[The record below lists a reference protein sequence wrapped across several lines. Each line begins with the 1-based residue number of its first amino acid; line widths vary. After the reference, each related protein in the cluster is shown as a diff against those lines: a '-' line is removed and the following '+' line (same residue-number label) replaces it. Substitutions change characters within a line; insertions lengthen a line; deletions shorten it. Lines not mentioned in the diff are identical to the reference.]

1 MMSNLGSFIEQK
13 ISAIPEDCDLPNL
26 LNLFLAIAQSQSFV
40 ISIPVLVTWTRLLR
54 SETIGGSPTIN
65 PLIAPLL
72 ELCSSRL
79 IRYENMPED
88 SDEPSLVFLL
98 EDIDTV
104 PERHAFLG
112 NYRRYSVQIIELI
125 VRQKQSEA
133 IYHIMSQ
140 ADQSMQHLYDGQ
152 APFSVATYSKS
163 SLPVLRVDAH
173 FTVVEAALKGYIK
186 WRASHGSK
194 PQADEQ
200 ERTAMENNLEVWCE
214 RLLEMNFED
223 PIIRKRILQ
232 LAVAFSTTALD
243 KKVGFMLQVLEH
255 ILMSRPVEHPEHS
268 AYSDAVKELQTD
280 GMYELQRLASKM
292 PDQLLDVYD
301 QLEAKVN
308 EIISSGTLDT
318 KRQTS
323 YQTFLFTIVHR
334 ATKIDDDTR
343 LQKLHGFINPVQHLW
358 KNPEMNQAITSF
370 NGFCDLL
377 GLSRVRDYLVSRRVH
392 EIQEWGLYQLDAEGQ
407 SIQKDLDNRVKAL
420 PLRTTKSFL
429 GCSTEKVEK
438 DTPAYKVS
446 CVLWR
451 EALPIILPDLLKFL
465 SNAHAFHNPANWTGL
480 PPEMRSLVSRILTDR
495 FWQAGISEGSKDDF
509 YARVTGTKS
518 TMEGFASSIRG
529 SVRTVREACYSI
541 LWCMSRLDVD
551 FYGFNELPGPLAH
564 ALFADAHCLSS
575 HQLIALLN
583 VVRLM
588 VDDCPVELRD
598 HFVPPILAT
607 CFAQMDAKCSSEW
620 ERLAHKQVA
629 PTEGDNLTEEM
640 KEESIL
646 RQLTHT
652 AVMMIGGF
660 LDPARPSEY

>member
-1 MMSNLGSFIEQK
+1 
-13 ISAIPEDCDLPNL
+13 
-26 LNLFLAIAQSQSFV
+26 
-40 ISIPVLVTWTRLLR
+40 
-54 SETIGGSPTIN
+54 
-65 PLIAPLL
+65 
-72 ELCSSRL
+72 
-79 IRYENMPED
+79 MPED
-88 SDEPSLVFLL
+88 TDDPSLIFLL
-98 EDIDTV
+98 EDIDTI

-140 ADQSMQHLYDGQ
+140 VDQSMQHLYDGQ
-152 APFSVATYSKS
+152 PPFAVSTYSKS

-173 FTVVEAALKGYIK
+173 FTVVEASLKGYMK
-186 WRASHGSK
+186 WRAAHGSN
-194 PQADEQ
+194 PQQDEQ
-200 ERTAMENNLEVWCE
+200 ERIAMENNLEVWCE
-214 RLLEMNFED
+214 RLLEMSFED
-223 PIIRKRILQ
+223 PIIRKRIIQ
-232 LAVAFSTTALD
+232 LAVSFSTTALD
-243 KKVGFMLQVLEH
+243 KKVGFMLKVLEH
-255 ILMSRPVEHPEHS
+255 ILMSRPVEQPEHS
-268 AYSDAVKELQTD
+268 AYSDAVKELQAD
-280 GMYELQRLASKM
+280 GMYELQRLATKM

-308 EIISSGTLDT
+308 EIITSGTLEI
-318 KRQTS
+318 KRQVS
-323 YQTFLFTIVHR
+323 YQTFLFTIIHR
-334 ATKIDDDTR
+334 ATKIEDDIR
-343 LQKLHGFINPVQHLW
+343 LQKLQGFINPVQQLW
-358 KNPEMNQAITSF
+358 QNPEMNRDIESF
-370 NGFCDLL
+370 SGFCDLL

-392 EIQEWGLYQLDAEGQ
+392 EIQEWGLYELDAEGQ
-407 SIQKDLDNRVKAL
+407 SIQKELDARAKAL

-429 GCSTEKVEK
+429 GSSTEKIEK
-438 DTPAYKVS
+438 DSSAYRVS
-446 CVLWR
+446 CLLWR
-451 EALPIILPDLLKFL
+451 EALPVILPDLLKLL

-480 PPEMRSLVSRILTDR
+480 PPEMRSTVSRILTDR

-509 YARVTGTKS
+509 YARVIGTKT

-529 SVRTVREACYSI
+529 SIRTVREACYSI
-541 LWCMSRLDVD
+541 LWCMSHLDVD

-620 ERLAHKQVA
+620 EKLAHKQVV
-629 PTEGDNLTEEM
+629 PTDEDNLTEEM

-660 LDPARPSEY
+660 LDPARPSEYF